1 MVTVSLL
8 SVAFIVSSLLIVS
21 SFENAVIKVQ
31 QATAQNPNNSDS
43 SLKLGPP
50 QKITLSQSSKPPVL
64 SPEKKQALEQDQ
76 PKTHHNPLLPI
87 SDQSILGPI
96 LGTHSRMFLN

>member
-1 MVTVSLL
+1 
-8 SVAFIVSSLLIVS
+8 LLIVS

-31 QATAQNPNNSDS
+31 QATAQNPNYSDS

-76 PKTHHNPLLPI
+76 PKTHHNPRLPI

-96 LGTHSRMFLN
+96 LGTQAQ

>member
-31 QATAQNPNNSDS
+31 QATAQNPNNSDN

-50 QKITLSQSSKPPVL
+50 QKITLSQWSKPPVL
-64 SPEKKQALEQDQ
+64 SPEKKQGIRTRSS
-76 PKTHHNPLLPI
+76 KN
-87 SDQSILGPI
+87 SS
-96 LGTHSRMFLN
+96 

>member
-50 QKITLSQSSKPPVL
+50 QKIKLFRN
-64 SPEKKQALEQDQ
+64 SPS
-76 PKTHHNPLLPI
+76 LLYYHLKR
-87 SDQSILGPI
+87 D
-96 LGTHSRMFLN
+96 RY

>member
-1 MVTVSLL
+1 MMLVTASLL

-31 QATAQNPNNSDS
+31 QATAQNPSNSDS

-64 SPEKKQALEQDQ
+64 SPEKKKALEQDQ
-76 PKTHHNPLLPI
+76 AKTHHNPQLPI

-96 LGTHSRMFLN
+96 LGTQAQ

>member
-1 MVTVSLL
+1 MYRTMVTVSLL

-31 QATAQNPNNSDS
+31 QATAQNPNNSDN

-50 QKITLSQSSKPPVL
+50 QKITLSQWSKPPVL

-76 PKTHHNPLLPI
+76 AKTHHNPELPI

-96 LGTHSRMFLN
+96 LGTQAQ